1 MTVEHGESGHGNEPA
16 SARVAAL
23 VRGAQLALAEAE
35 QLLAEVQQATTTLTA
50 LDLAARQA
58 AIVDA
63 AHEEAA
69 LILAKA
75 HADAAR
81 LLERAVSGE
90 RVGTSGTPPAVEQ
103 ASGVVDLRGDDSL
116 RASEDSDPS
125 MGGPAQSSAVER
137 PPLHSPPVQNAP
149 GSTPVVR
156 DRVDPDV
163 RASIAAAADMARRVS
178 GRIERL
184 SQDLHQAP
192 AS

>member
-1 MTVEHGESGHGNEPA
+1 MILIVDNYDSFVHNVARYFEELGEA
-16 SARVAAL
+16 TRVVRNDQVTAA
-23 VRGAQLALAEAE
+23 
-35 QLLAEVQQATTTLTA
+35 
-50 LDLAARQA
+50 DLAARQE

-81 LLERAVSGE
+81 ILERAVGGE
-90 RVGTSGTPPAVEQ
+90 RAARSAIPSVVEQ

-116 RASEDSDPS
+116 RAPEDSDPS
-125 MGGPAQSSAVER
+125 DPSMDGPAQSPPLQR

-156 DRVDPDV
+156 DPVDPDV